1 MDDDYY
7 ELLGV
12 SKDAS
17 SDEIKRAYRKLALK
31 WHPDKNPNNK
41 EEAERVFKGVCEA
54 YEVLSDDQKR
64 RMYDLYGPEGLKNG
78 ASDPGFDFGG
88 FTPQHHFAFRRPED
102 IFREF
107 FGTYDPFEAFFNESR
122 SGHAGGISN
131 LFRTSFVNSGFPG
144 AGSYDALGLINPFG
158 DVWGYFPN
166 KGFASFSSSSAFG
179 PSGGGNVRKTSTS
192 TKFINGKRV
201 KTTKILE
208 NGQET
213 ITVEE
218 DGKITSKTIDG
229 RPAMITQN

>member
-54 YEVLSDDQKR
+54 YEVLSDDEKR

-144 AGSYDALGLINPFG
+144 AGDVSGFHGDSFTMGFG
-158 DVWGYFPN
+158 NSFDTD
-166 KGFASFSSSSAFG
+166 FASFSSSSAFG

>member
-1 MDDDYY
+1 MTDYY

-17 SDEIKRAYRKLALK
+17 TEEIKRSYRKLALK
-31 WHPDKNPNNK
+31 WHPDKNPNNS
-41 EEAERVFKGVCEA
+41 EEAALMFKSVSEA
-54 YEVLSDDQKR
+54 YEVLSDKEKR
-64 RMYDLYGPEGLKNG
+64 RVYDLYGPEGLKNG
-78 ASDPGFDFGG
+78 ASEPSYDFGG
-88 FTPQHHFAFRRPED
+88 FEPFHHFEFRRPED

-122 SGHAGGISN
+122 SGQSSGISS
-131 LFRTSFVNSGFPG
+131 LFRSSFMNSGFPG
-144 AGSYDALGLINPFG
+144 VGSTNGFHGDAFASGFDGDFG
-158 DVWGYFPN
+158 HGY
-166 KGFASFSSSSAFG
+166 ASFSSSSSFG
-179 PSGGGNVRKTSTS
+179 PSSGANVRRTSTS
-192 TKFINGKRV
+192 TKFINGKKV

-218 DGKITSKTIDG
+218 DGKVTSRTIDG